1 MNRNVKIARELV
13 RLAKSLVADEN
24 NPLGTAIKEA
34 LKESI
39 SFFEKA
45 YTKSDVM
52 DSFKPIDVVLVSDQ
66 DPQKFWCSTELVW
79 DTPLLSNAL
88 RAERFHDTIADFCSE
103 NRSLLGRGDEE
114 FDDEVCMFK
123 DLTDEK
129 LRALTQKI
137 FSTKEIKEAFRRQMS
152 DSVYTFNVLLTLEV
166 TLKAVPNGNYEVE
179 YCAIIGGPHKRKTK
193 MTKLSRL
200 FSKGEGDI
208 LKNILIDNFKKINS
222 RSF

>member
-45 YTKSDVM
+45 YTKSDAM
-52 DSFKPIDVVLVSDQ
+52 DSFEPIDVVLVSGQ
-66 DPQKFWCSTELVW
+66 YPQKFWCSTELVW

-88 RAERFHDTIADFCSE
+88 RAEQFGDTIADFCSE
-103 NRSLLGRGDEE
+103 NRSLLGLGDEE
-114 FDDEVCMFK
+114 FDDELCMFK

-129 LRALTQKI
+129 LRTLTQKI
-137 FSTKEIKEAFRRQMS
+137 FSTKEIKEAIERQMP
-152 DSVYTFNVLLTLEV
+152 DSVLLTLEV

-179 YCAIIGGPHKRKTK
+179 YCAIINGPHKRKTK

-208 LKNILIDNFKKINS
+208 LKNILIDKFKKINS